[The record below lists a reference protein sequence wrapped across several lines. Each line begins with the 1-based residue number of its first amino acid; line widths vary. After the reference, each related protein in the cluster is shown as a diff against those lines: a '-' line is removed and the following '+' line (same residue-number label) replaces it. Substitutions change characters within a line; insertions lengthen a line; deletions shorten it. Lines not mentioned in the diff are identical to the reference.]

1 MLVCNSCIPYRLNR
15 LLYTQFFQDLRS
27 SVLKIS
33 SFLEKELSEEDL
45 DAVVNQA
52 TFQNMKLDPQANY
65 DYILKAKNWTR
76 TKEGAFLR
84 KGDDAQWL
92 RGAKC

>member
-65 DYILKAKNWTR
+65 DYILKSENWTR
-76 TKEGAFLR
+76 TNEGDFLR
-84 KGDDAQWL
+84 KGDAQWL